1 MQIYVITDQYEALR
15 GKLLK
20 EAHIGVTMTMI
31 ETGLMRQN
39 QKALLC
45 VVPPRKLYAATE
57 MIQSVDPDAFIT
69 ITKINE
75 VRGRGFTLQ
84 RLTQTIPPE
93 AAGDASDDEKG

>member
-1 MQIYVITDQYEALR
+1 
-15 GKLLK
+15 
-20 EAHIGVTMTMI
+20 MTLI
-31 ETGLMRQN
+31 ETGLFRQQ
-39 QKALLC
+39 QKGLLC
-45 VVPPRKLYAATE
+45 VVSPRKLYAVTE

-93 AAGDASDDEKG
+93 TAGDASDDEKG